1 MWVVLV
7 FVCLVRH
14 ICRVCFIGHLFTLGG
29 RDMRQFLEDKKW
41 VSCGVN
47 LDEDIHFST
56 LYLRTSLDKN
66 IGHIFKGY
74 SSFVA
79 VYDNFNEEYF
89 LEEKECIYLAEQLTH
104 KIMGDFTW
112 FEQILGNVIYKADIL
127 CGVFDEQKITENY
140 LKNIDNQELKKLYKM
155 QLDAS
160 IALYEYARIPEVL
173 DRGVNFFT
181 NFLLHYLK
189 QILNKEDVY
198 EEFLI
203 MISTHEKSIYQK
215 AEDELKEIIQMIPS
229 EFLKNATVRS
239 LRLKLSVEIKEE
251 IRNYLKKWK
260 YLEYHGYGL
269 KKILSFEDILLKI
282 VNFRETNNTNDDDL
296 NKKKVLIAENQISD
310 NIQKLFDIY
319 PRLGITK
326 LYRKYYQIRNFYFL
340 DMILSEI
347 AFRMKETEEL
357 VRCMLPEEI
366 LEYLETDVLKKEDI
380 QSRVKECVYI
390 YDGTEE
396 FIVTDKKKIVL
407 IKDELYRKE
416 QNMSLNQLSG
426 YPVSKGFLTGK
437 CVIINRREDMKKF
450 QDGDIVISD
459 SADPDIFDI
468 VKHAGAVL
476 TVQGGATSHVALF
489 CRERKIPA
497 IVGIKG
503 LMRIQDGT
511 NLEVDAYNGEI
522 KILYSKENGEF
533 YDIGQKAKSL
543 RVLKEKGFS
552 VPDFSVLNYSDIKRE
567 FEKSEVEKIREKLLS
582 CGLILSDDK
591 KYIFRS
597 SAVNEDTVEESNVG
611 KFSSIANLNKP
622 LLIEGIKRFITEN
635 DVKGY
640 AGSII
645 LQEMLP
651 FDFCGVAITGDN
663 RLNNKNYMTIELC
676 MGNQN
681 RVTEGIGEI
690 TRIVYDRTRDEIK
703 ELTGAIREFL
713 PDLKILNLV
722 NEFLKIERIW
732 NMSVDIEWG
741 MCKGNLYILQ
751 ARPIVK
757 RKENENFNH

>member
-1 MWVVLV
+1 
-7 FVCLVRH
+7 
-14 ICRVCFIGHLFTLGG
+14 
-29 RDMRQFLEDKKW
+29 
-41 VSCGVN
+41 
-47 LDEDIHFST
+47 
-56 LYLRTSLDKN
+56 
-66 IGHIFKGY
+66 
-74 SSFVA
+74 
-79 VYDNFNEEYF
+79 
-89 LEEKECIYLAEQLTH
+89 
-104 KIMGDFTW
+104 
-112 FEQILGNVIYKADIL
+112 
-127 CGVFDEQKITENY
+127 
-140 LKNIDNQELKKLYKM
+140 
-155 QLDAS
+155 
-160 IALYEYARIPEVL
+160 
-173 DRGVNFFT
+173 
-181 NFLLHYLK
+181 
-189 QILNKEDVY
+189 
-198 EEFLI
+198 
-203 MISTHEKSIYQK
+203 
-215 AEDELKEIIQMIPS
+215 
-229 EFLKNATVRS
+229 
-239 LRLKLSVEIKEE
+239 
-251 IRNYLKKWK
+251 
-260 YLEYHGYGL
+260 
-269 KKILSFEDILLKI
+269 
-282 VNFRETNNTNDDDL
+282 
-296 NKKKVLIAENQISD
+296 
-310 NIQKLFDIY
+310 
-319 PRLGITK
+319 
-326 LYRKYYQIRNFYFL
+326 
-340 DMILSEI
+340 MILSEI